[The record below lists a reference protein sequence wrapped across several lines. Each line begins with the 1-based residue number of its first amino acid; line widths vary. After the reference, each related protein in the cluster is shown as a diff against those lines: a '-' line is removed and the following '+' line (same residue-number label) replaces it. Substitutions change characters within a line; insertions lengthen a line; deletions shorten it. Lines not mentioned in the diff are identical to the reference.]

1 MSNNIIFEE
10 IFEVENIDKD
20 SKIFEKVQRCE
31 GNTKKTN
38 YKIMLD
44 INSDIYPMEKGG
56 LYSIVLAKSIEE
68 NNKVKSNEFDYE
80 LTTNKKGTLMDKY
93 EYVMRGRVFQFNSDK
108 KRQGDSTNQD
118 TLCISISFGGLLL
131 DISNLKRESSTAK
144 AKSFEDIE
152 LDEEIFLLMKK
163 IK

>member
-1 MSNNIIFEE
+1 MSNNIVFEE
-10 IFEVENIDKD
+10 IFELENIDKD

-31 GNTKKTN
+31 GKTKKTN

-44 INSDIYPMEKGG
+44 INSEIYPMEKGG

-68 NNKVKSNEFDYE
+68 KNKEKSNEFDYE

-93 EYVMRGRVFQFNSDK
+93 DYVMRGRVFQFNSDK
-108 KRQGDSTNQD
+108 KREGDSSNQD

-131 DISNLKRESSTAK
+131 DISNLKRENSTGK

-152 LDEEIFLLMKK
+152 LDEELFLLMKK